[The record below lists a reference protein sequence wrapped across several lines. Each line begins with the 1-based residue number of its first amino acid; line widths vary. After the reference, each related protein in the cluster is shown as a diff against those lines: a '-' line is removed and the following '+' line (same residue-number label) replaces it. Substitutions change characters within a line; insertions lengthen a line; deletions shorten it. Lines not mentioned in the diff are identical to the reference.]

1 MRSLCSI
8 GVANQLNIND
18 EKALDAKDA
27 IDDLN
32 LSLSEL
38 YKQRFDTLT
47 EEFDLYV
54 TQIQLRS
61 DALEELISQE
71 EANGH
76 IVSKNF
82 YTTLQNNAHAE
93 AEMLREERRRLIAE
107 RDNMV
112 NSGAMEIASAEWYA
126 INNQIDEITNS
137 IYECQTAWGEYGK
150 AIRET
155 EWKVFDI
162 MQDRI
167 SDIADESQFLIDLM
181 SNEKLYD
188 DRGQLT
194 DKGMATMGLH
204 GVNYNT
210 YMGQADMYAE
220 EIKKIQAEIEKDP
233 LNQDI
238 IDRYYELVD
247 AQREA
252 ILAAEDEK
260 NAIKDMVEEGIQ
272 LELDALDELIQKYKD
287 SLQAQKDLYDYENEI
302 AEKTDNIAVLEKQ
315 LSAFRGDDSEESQAK
330 IQQIM
335 DELEDAQKDLADA
348 EYNRYISDTERLLDQ
363 MYTEYETILNQR
375 LDNIDAL
382 IMDMIAEINSNA
394 GMIGDVISSEA
405 NNVGYTLSDSMNQIW
420 SNENA
425 VLTYYGDGF
434 LNSMTNVVTVLNGIK
449 VNIQSMVS
457 KLDALAQ
464 QKIEEVNNSSA
475 HNTPVTK
482 PSTPNTPT
490 PPTNNNTQQTP
501 SKTVTVGGQI
511 NAGNATIYAT
521 AWGQGGGRQ
530 YYASDPIYTV
540 LQKKNGYVLTRWHK
554 LSSGYTGWF
563 KESDVKAL
571 KVGARRIDDDQYA
584 WTQEEGPEMIVRPSD
599 GAILTPLAKN
609 DSVLTAD
616 ATRNIWD
623 MANNPT
629 KFIKDNFG
637 TNAPDAPAVTGGN
650 TTYTQNLESV
660 VFSLPN
666 VKNYEQLLASM
677 QKDKNFERLISSM
690 TLDKLAGKNSLAK
703 GKALR

>member
-1 MRSLCSI
+1 MFNWCSEPI
-8 GVANQLNIND
+8 KD
-18 EKALDAKDA
+18 KDA
-27 IDDLN
+27 
-32 LSLSEL
+32 
-38 YKQRFDTLT
+38 
-47 EEFDLYV
+47 
-54 TQIQLRS
+54 
-61 DALEELISQE
+61 
-71 EANGH
+71 
-76 IVSKNF
+76 
-82 YTTLQNNAHAE
+82 
-93 AEMLREERRRLIAE
+93 M
-107 RDNMV
+107 
-112 NSGAMEIASAEWYA
+112 
-126 INNQIDEITNS
+126 NNQIDEITNS
-137 IYECQTAWGEYGK
+137 IYECQTAWSEYAK
-150 AIRET
+150 SIRET

-233 LNQDI
+233 LNQDV
-238 IDRYYELVD
+238 IDRYYELVA

-260 NAIKDMVEEGIQ
+260 NAIKDMVEEGIE
-272 LELDALDELIQKYKD
+272 LELDSLQELIDKYKD
-287 SLQAQKDLYDYENEI
+287 ALQAQKDLYDYQRDIE
-302 AEKTDNIAVLEKQ
+302 EKTDNIAVLEKQ

-330 IQQIM
+330 IQEIT
-335 DELEDAQKDLADA
+335 DELEKAQKDLQDA
-348 EYNRYISDTERLLDQ
+348 EYDRYISDTERLLDNL
-363 MYTEYETILNQR
+363 YSEYETILNAR

-382 IMDMIAEINSNA
+382 IMDMITEINSNS
-394 GMIGDVISSEA
+394 GMISEVISSEA
-405 NNVGYTLSDSMNQIW
+405 SNVGYTLSDSMNQIW
-420 SNENA
+420 NGENA

-434 LNSMTNVVTVLNGIK
+434 LNSMTNVTNVLNGIK
-449 VNIQSMVS
+449 VGINNMVG
-457 KLDALAQ
+457 KLDSLAQ
-464 QKIEEVNNSSA
+464 KNIDEANNSSA
-475 HNTPVTK
+475 TNIPVKPPTNNT
-482 PSTPNTPT
+482 T
-490 PPTNNNTQQTP
+490 PPSNNNNNNTQQTP
-501 SKTVTVGGQI
+501 PKTVTVGGQI

-530 YYASDPIYTV
+530 YYAYDPIYTV

-563 KESDVKAL
+563 RESDVKAL

-623 MANNPT
+623 MANDPT

-637 TNAPDAPAVTGGN
+637 TNAPDAPAVTGSN
-650 TTYTQNLESV
+650 TTYTQNLENV

-690 TLDKLAGKNSLAK
+690 TLDKLAGKNSLTK
-703 GKALR
+703 GKAIR

>member
-1 MRSLCSI
+1 MFNWCSEPI
-8 GVANQLNIND
+8 KD
-18 EKALDAKDA
+18 KDA
-27 IDDLN
+27 
-32 LSLSEL
+32 
-38 YKQRFDTLT
+38 
-47 EEFDLYV
+47 
-54 TQIQLRS
+54 
-61 DALEELISQE
+61 
-71 EANGH
+71 
-76 IVSKNF
+76 
-82 YTTLQNNAHAE
+82 
-93 AEMLREERRRLIAE
+93 M
-107 RDNMV
+107 
-112 NSGAMEIASAEWYA
+112 
-126 INNQIDEITNS
+126 NNQIDEITNS
-137 IYECQTAWGEYGK
+137 IYECQTAWSEYAK
-150 AIRET
+150 SIRET

-287 SLQAQKDLYDYENEI
+287 SLQAQKDLYNYESEI
-302 AEKTDNIAVLEKQ
+302 SEKTENIATLEKQ

-330 IQQIM
+330 IQEIT
-335 DELEDAQKDLADA
+335 DELEKAQKDLQDTQ
-348 EYNRYISDTERLLDQ
+348 YDRYISDTERLLDNL
-363 MYTEYETILNQR
+363 YSEYETILNMR
-375 LDNIDAL
+375 LDNIDML
-382 IMDMIAEINSNA
+382 IEQMIAEINANA
-394 GMIGDVISSEA
+394 GSISETISAEA
-405 NNVGYTLSDSMNQIW
+405 SNVGYTLSDEMQNIW
-420 SNENA
+420 NGENA

-434 LNSMTNVVTVLNGIK
+434 LNSMTNVTSVLNGIK
-449 VNIQSMVS
+449 VGIDNMVS
-457 KLDALAQ
+457 KIDALAQ
-464 QKIEEVNNSSA
+464 EKIESGKDSSA
-475 HNTPVTK
+475 TNTPVVK
-482 PSTPNTPT
+482 PPTNNTT
-490 PPTNNNTQQTP
+490 PPSNNNNNNTQQTP
-501 SKTVTVGGQI
+501 PKTVTVGGQI

-540 LQKKNGYVLTRWHK
+540 LQKKNGYVLARWHK

-563 KESDVKAL
+563 REGDVRAL

-584 WTQEEGPEMIVRPSD
+584 WTQEDGAEMIVRPSD

-637 TNAPDAPAVTGGN
+637 TSAPDAPAVTGGN
-650 TTYTQNLESV
+650 TTYTQNLENV

-690 TLDKLAGKNSLAK
+690 TLDKLAGKNSLTK

>member
-1 MRSLCSI
+1 MFNWCSEPI
-8 GVANQLNIND
+8 KD
-18 EKALDAKDA
+18 KDA
-27 IDDLN
+27 
-32 LSLSEL
+32 
-38 YKQRFDTLT
+38 
-47 EEFDLYV
+47 
-54 TQIQLRS
+54 
-61 DALEELISQE
+61 
-71 EANGH
+71 
-76 IVSKNF
+76 
-82 YTTLQNNAHAE
+82 
-93 AEMLREERRRLIAE
+93 M
-107 RDNMV
+107 
-112 NSGAMEIASAEWYA
+112 
-126 INNQIDEITNS
+126 NNQIDEITNS
-137 IYECQTAWGEYGK
+137 IYECQTAWSEYAK
-150 AIRET
+150 SIRET

-233 LNQDI
+233 LNQDV
-238 IDRYYELVD
+238 IDRYYELVA

-260 NAIKDMVEEGIQ
+260 NAIKDMVEEGIE
-272 LELDALDELIQKYKD
+272 LELDSLQELIDKYKD
-287 SLQAQKDLYDYENEI
+287 ALQAQKDLYDYQRDIE
-302 AEKTDNIAVLEKQ
+302 EKTDNIAVLEKQ

-330 IQQIM
+330 IQEIT
-335 DELEDAQKDLADA
+335 DELEKAQKDLQDA
-348 EYNRYISDTERLLDQ
+348 EYDRYISDTERLLDNL
-363 MYTEYETILNQR
+363 YSEYETILNAR

-382 IMDMIAEINSNA
+382 IMDMITEINSNS
-394 GMIGDVISSEA
+394 GMISEVISSEA
-405 NNVGYTLSDSMNQIW
+405 SNVGYTLSDSMNQIW
-420 SNENA
+420 NGENA

-434 LNSMTNVVTVLNGIK
+434 LNSMTNVTNVLNGIK
-449 VNIQSMVS
+449 VGINNMVG
-457 KLDALAQ
+457 KLDSLAQ
-464 QKIEEVNNSSA
+464 KNIDEANNSSA
-475 HNTPVTK
+475 TNIPVKPPTNNT
-482 PSTPNTPT
+482 T
-490 PPTNNNTQQTP
+490 PPSNNNNNNTQQTP
-501 SKTVTVGGQI
+501 PKTVTVGGQI

-530 YYASDPIYTV
+530 YYAYDPIYTV

-563 KESDVKAL
+563 RESDVKAL

-623 MANNPT
+623 MANDPT

-650 TTYTQNLESV
+650 TTYTQNLENV

-690 TLDKLAGKNSLAK
+690 TLDKLAGKNSLTK
-703 GKALR
+703 GKAIR